1 MPGKYNHAS
10 TYQSCETISA
20 RQQYVRAAE
29 EQLVLGG
36 AHARATL
43 GAVAIMVKSE
53 RGATGEPHER
63 AQMLQP
69 AQQRVLRMRGV
80 ASRAHD
86 PPW

>member
-1 MPGKYNHAS
+1 MR
-10 TYQSCETISA
+10 A

-36 AHARATL
+36 VHARATL

>member
-1 MPGKYNHAS
+1 MR
-10 TYQSCETISA
+10 A

-69 AQQRVLRMRGV
+69 AQQL
-80 ASRAHD
+80 SLIHI
-86 PPW
+86 